1 MEVYRCALCK
11 VRACQEEPGKKPYPK
26 NCPIPN
32 EREILAQVNDIYL
45 HGAETRKLALAA
57 ARTESTGYPNR
68 SRVEEVMDFARRI
81 GANKLGVAHC
91 IGLNAEAALLLDI
104 LEVNDFEVQTLA
116 CKCSALP
123 KEQIG
128 LTEEEKIHPGQYEA
142 LCNPLAQAEIFNKLK
157 TELNILVGLCV
168 GHDTLFFR
176 YSEAP
181 VTVLVA
187 KDRRLGHNPVAAL
200 YLSNSY
206 YSRLKEEGGC

>member
-1 MEVYRCALCK
+1 M
-11 VRACQEEPGKKPYPK
+11 
-26 NCPIPN
+26 
-32 EREILAQVNDIYL
+32 
-45 HGAETRKLALAA
+45 
-57 ARTESTGYPNR
+57 
-68 SRVEEVMDFARRI
+68 
-81 GANKLGVAHC
+81 
-91 IGLNAEAALLLDI
+91 
-104 LEVNDFEVQTLA
+104 
-116 CKCSALP
+116 
-123 KEQIG
+123 
-128 LTEEEKIHPGQYEA
+128 

-206 YSRLKEEGGC
+206 YSRLKEEGDLLRTSSPPPRRRDTEKDNRRNSVPCILECQHLNNRIAQKETFEAC